1 MLWFIRKWLK
11 KLEETTKDPSCC
23 DIHAD
28 IDEIFSVLE
37 NKGYNVDVFII
48 RDVKSFL
55 KAMTIGIKG
64 IILEEYRGED
74 IAAVRTYEEREKV
87 EIQNEL
93 KDGINVQ
100 KRLHLRF
107 WKMNDNNYRVKAHT
121 EFDVTDPRH
130 ALNEGINYDQGCE
143 WFRKDVQ
150 GTDIKIILS

>member
-11 KLEETTKDPSCC
+11 KLEETTKDPLCC

-37 NKGYNVDVFII
+37 NEGYVVDIFVVN
-48 RDVKSFL
+48 DLKSFL
-55 KAMTIGIKG
+55 KAITVGIKG

-74 IAAVRTYEEREKV
+74 MAAVRTYEEKEKV
-87 EIQNEL
+87 KIENEL
-93 KDGINVQ
+93 QDGIEAQ
-100 KRLHLRF
+100 KRLHVRF

-130 ALNEGINYDQGCE
+130 ALGEGVNYNQGCE
-143 WFRKDVQ
+143 LFRKDVSNSE
-150 GTDIKIILS
+150 IKILS